1 MGVLFLHQEHGVVS
15 LGVER
20 VGGDDSFSQVQVC
33 QQRLEAGDL
42 IGFPSTS
49 TWASTALA
57 SWSATASR
65 CAACPS
71 ALAWRG
77 PRTALPSTASACACR
92 KPRPGHATR
101 RYSLTRPPARVCL
114 RTRYC
119 SRSTGSGSGLQRR
132 GAVQGAVRPM
142 LVVVALV
149 LAQDPP
155 QMVLVP
161 HEGAVQELATASPD
175 PAFGDRVHAGAS
187 ARCTAQS

>member
-1 MGVLFLHQEHGVVS
+1 MGLLFLHQEHGVVS

-71 ALAWRG
+71 ALAWRV
-77 PRTALPSTASACACR
+77 PRTALPSTASAR
-92 KPRPGHATR
+92 RQREPRLRFLPAAASRAVSHDPTAASSAAASTVSSTR
-101 RYSLTRPPARVCL
+101 RMVASPGGWNTPA
-114 RTRYC
+114 
-119 SRSTGSGSGLQRR
+119 SGS
-132 GAVQGAVRPM
+132 
-142 LVVVALV
+142 
-149 LAQDPP
+149 
-155 QMVLVP
+155 
-161 HEGAVQELATASPD
+161 
-175 PAFGDRVHAGAS
+175 
-187 ARCTAQS
+187 